1 MAERIVY
8 LKDSTFALCSI
19 ISSCLKDPAT
29 GNKQDLKALVA
40 ELRLLGGSLYSL
52 EQLISELKATDD
64 GKPDAPGFAGE
75 VAWPAVDGCELLVQA
90 LGALYNVADEKGLQ
104 AAKSALLGYRSKF
117 GFIIGSSESLEDVDL
132 HFSILGREA
141 MPRLR
146 YKDEAANDTQVVSH
160 VAATVTEEEPTAEV
174 LTSWLEVL
182 NSPDNDREP
191 TQYLK
196 ETTLVQSRRLA
207 TPLYQPAAVRWP
219 SYAESHWSH
228 LKPQICSLFQVP
240 GPFNFVQWVLE
251 YARETFPRTYGSLA
265 LSPNSLLELTDALCS
280 NSITPLHI
288 AAALGLPSL
297 CKELLLHGANI
308 NEIGFL
314 GSPLFCALV
323 GPNVLTTRAEPES
336 WASLLDRNHVG
347 IDQAATV
354 VLLLEKGADCG
365 YNYRWNNAEE
375 VSLIGLSFWTA
386 FITETDAIFNRVVA
400 KGVFIDGTIIHLIR
414 RDNFANLGL
423 TSRVRF
429 IRMLA
434 LLYDLTL
441 PPEAEMNAV
450 TEPIR
455 EAVRLR
461 MRDLNL
467 EFSDAGDAR
476 CALEVKDAR
485 FRYLVRQA
493 IVNSNSFL
501 FQRLLLDPR
510 FDPNL
515 PFDEAGLGG
524 TILHMATEGGHVEII
539 DGLIKAGASL
549 TTTDA
554 EGRTP
559 MMVVEDHAVLSKLV
573 LEYGASTTAV
583 DKLGRTIWHLAAS
596 TNSVDLINW
605 LRSNDPA
612 KEKNLVTQN
621 KLGSTPL
628 DDAFAFIHSL
638 RGLPKSW
645 KPTVPG
651 AARAILSEF
660 RTLPPV
666 SSPDALLITAIEW
679 GDLGLLDKLIEL
691 GCKPTVNRRGLLR
704 HLNLAASDEMVLR
717 VLELSEESSL
727 VFTDGVT
734 LAETIITNT
743 VLGRRQ
749 NQTVF
754 IHPTAH
760 PSCFPKLSASAYKK
774 LLTPEVLK
782 LRDALRRGIWARF
795 CDDVLPL
802 LSGPDSE
809 HPQKLLFLS
818 NFICSAISCLNSRG
832 ALDDYERENG
842 EWAMLYM
849 ADRSSFSPCW
859 HRWQFPFITAA
870 LQMFSRD
877 ELKFLDTTNGCVLLA
892 QAARRSYLGL
902 IDVLITKGLRV
913 HIPHEDFENKT
924 VLERIIPNTHL
935 SDEVLDVL
943 LDNLPAQVLV
953 PRQRKVF
960 SAILDMDRKLQ
971 SAQVLTAL
979 LKKGLID
986 PNKVSADDQDRGTM
1000 LLEAI
1005 ERDSP
1010 KLALALLA
1018 FGADP
1023 ALTVNG
1029 DHVLLAAA
1037 EKGYVEIFE
1046 KIHEKV
1052 RSFDWRCLY
1061 NVPGKRTLNA
1071 LQVASMNGQHD
1082 ALQWLLERTPL
1093 RFNVDKGSLR
1103 FGLAPIHLAVKSG
1116 SLACVKVLH
1125 ECGADL
1131 EVQDPGGATPLI
1143 MAIRGDKE
1151 DIFRYLLESGVSTEL
1166 DRYGIHIASVSR
1178 RAAAG
1183 IIDDFVNDKLGATPL
1198 VPFKV
1203 PDPIRM
1209 GALLADL
1216 IENSLLQCE
1225 GVIARVLRYV
1235 PKEHLMSAV
1244 MPCRGCTLLSF
1255 ASMYASTNIMVE
1267 LVDLGF
1273 GGFITGC
1280 DTHWLDG
1287 YNALHHACYGL
1298 LRQLEYEEAEE
1309 TILIFI
1315 RKCLDAYLKE
1325 GLLWFHVDC
1334 TPLHA
1339 VLQFGRGEPPMLDLR
1354 RRILRVLLNHLDA
1367 RAEDYWK
1374 LMERAGLSQMVDL
1387 VDGDD
1392 TAARLKRYVVNRRCR
1407 ALDWLTYSSGVLP
1420 NALHLLVDSV
1430 DPAAETPAELL
1441 CDMVHQLIESGV
1453 DVNAKDGDSMTA
1465 LQLACFRE
1473 NLPIAKLLIAAG
1485 ADPNARDYSDSTP
1498 LSRAID
1504 WGEMEA
1510 VRYLIQHGA
1519 DPTTFRGLS
1528 HLLFSHP
1535 SPEYLHEVATLG
1547 LDWHANTLGNSSLA
1561 LMMIVVTPSTRMSV
1575 LNGISDIDFAQL
1587 ANEQPPLLNM
1597 LISHQCG
1604 TGVIR
1609 KVLKRSPPEHR
1620 DQILHPTSG
1629 FNQQPACLPVRRG
1642 DVGMLETLLKFG
1654 WDFEKEGCEE
1664 GSALMLACSVGQ
1676 LITVKL
1682 LVGRGARLSYMTTD
1696 SHGRKVVKS
1705 AFEMARLHRDVL
1717 HWLLVG
1723 RHQEQKCL
1731 EEADDGSPDV
1741 ATKLWSGP
1749 RQGAHKLSGF
1759 DGHYIKA
1766 SGNTIYE
1773 QLKLLNRVA
1782 QIRSQL
1788 ANQVVPVTLVE
1799 LLDEGSEEDT
1809 GEQVGKMGMHRTRI
1823 FW

>member
-1 MAERIVY
+1 MAERIVC
-8 LKDSTFALCSI
+8 LKDSIFALGST
-19 ISSCLKDPAT
+19 ISSHLKDPTAA
-29 GNKQDLKALVA
+29 NRQDLKALVA

-52 EQLISELKATDD
+52 EQLISELRAAND
-64 GKPDAPGFAGE
+64 GKTDAPGFADE

-90 LGALYNVADEKGLQ
+90 LGALYAVADMKGLQ
-104 AAKSALLGYRSKF
+104 AAKAALLGYRSKF

-132 HFSILGREA
+132 HFCILGKEA
-141 MPRLR
+141 MPQLR
-146 YKDEAANDTQVVSH
+146 HRDEGTSDTQVVSR
-160 VAATVTEEEPTAEV
+160 VVPAAAEEETTSEV
-174 LTSWLEVL
+174 LSSWLEAL

-191 TQYLK
+191 TQYVK
-196 ETTLVQSRRLA
+196 ETTLVQSRHLA
-207 TPLYQPAAVRWP
+207 SPLYQPAAVRWP
-219 SYAESHWSH
+219 SYAESHWTH
-228 LKPQICSLFQVP
+228 LKPQILSLFQVP

-265 LSPNSLLELTDALCS
+265 MSPNSLLELTDALCS
-280 NSITPLHI
+280 NSIAPLHV

-297 CKELLLHGANI
+297 CKELLLRGANV
-308 NEIGFL
+308 NEIGVL

-336 WASLLDRNHVG
+336 WAALLDRNHVG

-354 VLLLEKGADCG
+354 VLLLERGADCG
-365 YNYRWNNAEE
+365 YKYQWKNAEE

-386 FITETDAIFNRVVA
+386 FITEVDAIFNHVVA

-414 RDNFANLGL
+414 RDNFANLGP

-434 LLYDLTL
+434 FLYDLTL
-441 PPEAEMNAV
+441 PHEAERNAV

-461 MRDLNL
+461 MRDLGL
-467 EFSDAGDAR
+467 AFADAGDAQ
-476 CALEVKDAR
+476 CALEVKDPR

-515 PFDEAGLGG
+515 LFDEAGLGG

-549 TTTDA
+549 TATDS

-559 MMVVEDHAVLSKLV
+559 MMVVEDQAVLSKMV
-573 LEYGASTTAV
+573 LEHGASTTAV
-583 DKLGRTIWHLAAS
+583 DKKGRTIWHLAAS

-612 KEKNLVTQN
+612 KEQNLITRN
-621 KLGSTPL
+621 KVGCTPL
-628 DDAFAFIHSL
+628 DDAFFFLNSL
-638 RGLPKSW
+638 NALPKSW
-645 KPTVPG
+645 KPTAPG
-651 AARAILSEF
+651 AARALLSEL
-660 RTLPPV
+660 RTLPPI
-666 SSPDALLITAIEW
+666 SSPNALLFTAIQW

-691 GCKPTVNRRGLLR
+691 GCQPTVDRSGLLR
-704 HLNLAASDEMVLR
+704 CLNLSASDEMVLR
-717 VLELSEESSL
+717 VLELCEESSL
-727 VFTDGVT
+727 VFSDGVT
-734 LAETIITNT
+734 VAETIITNT
-743 VLGRRQ
+743 VLRRRQ
-749 NQTVF
+749 NKAVF
-754 IHPTAH
+754 FQPTAH
-760 PSCFPKLSASAYKK
+760 PSCFPKISSSVYKK
-774 LLTPEVLK
+774 LLTPEVLQA
-782 LRDALRRGIWARF
+782 RDACGRGIWARF
-795 CDDVLPL
+795 CDEILPL

-809 HPQKLLFLS
+809 HPQKLSFLS
-818 NFICSAISCLNSRG
+818 NFICNAISCLNSCG
-832 ALDDYERENG
+832 ALDDYEKETG
-842 EWAMLYM
+842 EWAILYM
-849 ADRSSFSPCW
+849 ADRASFSPCW

-870 LQMFSRD
+870 LQLFSRD
-877 ELKFLDTTNGCVLLA
+877 ELKFLDTTDGCVLLA
-892 QAARRSYLGL
+892 QAARRGHLGL
-902 IDVLITKGLRV
+902 IDVLVTKGLRV

-935 SDEVLDVL
+935 SDGMLDAL
-943 LDNLPAQVLV
+943 LDNLPEKALV

-960 SAILDMDRKLQ
+960 GAILDMDRKFQ
-971 SAQVLTAL
+971 SAQLLTAL
-979 LKKGLID
+979 LKKRLID
-986 PNKVSADDQDRGTM
+986 PNKVLADDQERGTM

-1005 ERDSP
+1005 ERERP
-1010 KLALALLA
+1010 KLALTLLA

-1029 DHVLLAAA
+1029 DYVLLAAA
-1037 EKGYVEIFE
+1037 KKGYVEIFE
-1046 KIHEKV
+1046 KILEKAG
-1052 RSFDWRCLY
+1052 SFDWRCFY

-1071 LQVASMNGQHD
+1071 LQVAAMNGQHE

-1093 RFNVDKGSLR
+1093 RHKLDAGSPR
-1103 FGLAPIHLAVKSG
+1103 YGLAPIHLAVSNG

-1131 EVQDPGGATPLI
+1131 EVRDPVGATPLI

-1183 IIDDFVNDKLGATPL
+1183 IIDEFVNDKLGATPL
-1198 VPFKV
+1198 IPFEV

-1225 GVIARVLRYV
+1225 GVIAKVLAYV
-1235 PKEHLMSAV
+1235 PKEHLQSAIL
-1244 MPCRGCTLLSF
+1244 PCRGCTLLSF
-1255 ASMYASTNIMVE
+1255 AGMYASTNIMLE
-1267 LVDLGF
+1267 LVELGF

-1280 DTHWLDG
+1280 ETHWYDG
-1287 YNALHHACYGL
+1287 YNALHHACFGL
-1298 LRQLEYEEAEE
+1298 LRQLEYEESEE
-1309 TILIFI
+1309 STLIFI

-1339 VLQFGRGEPPMLDLR
+1339 VVQFGRSELSMLDIR

-1374 LMERAGLSQMVDL
+1374 LVEEAGLSQLVDL

-1392 TAARLKRYVVNRRCR
+1392 TAARLKRYVVNRRCSSM
-1407 ALDWLTYSSGVLP
+1407 DWLTYSSGVLP

-1430 DPAAETPAELL
+1430 DPAVEMPVDVL

-1473 NLPIAKLLIAAG
+1473 NLPIVKMLLEAG

-1519 DPTTFRGLS
+1519 DPTTFHGLS

-1547 LDWHANTLGNSSLA
+1547 LDWHATTPGNSSLA

-1575 LNGISDIDFAQL
+1575 LNGIGDIDFARL
-1587 ANEQPPLLNM
+1587 ASEQPPLLNM

-1604 TGVIR
+1604 TGVVS
-1609 KVLKRSPPEHR
+1609 K
-1620 DQILHPTSG
+1620 
-1629 FNQQPACLPVRRG
+1629 G
-1642 DVGMLETLLKFG
+1642 DVSMLDTLLKFG
-1654 WDFEKEGCEE
+1654 WDFENE
-1664 GSALMLACSVGQ
+1664 GSDEGSPLMLACSVGQ

-1682 LVGRGARLSYMTTD
+1682 LVRRGARLAYVTTD

-1705 AFEMARLHRDVL
+1705 AFEMARLHKDVMQ
-1717 HWLLVG
+1717 WLLVG
-1723 RHQEQKCL
+1723 RHQEWKCL
-1731 EEADDGSPDV
+1731 EEADDVSPNV

-1749 RQGAHKLSGF
+1749 RKGAHKLSGF
-1759 DGHYIKA
+1759 DGHFIKA
-1766 SGNTIYE
+1766 SGNTIHE
-1773 QLKLLNRVA
+1773 QLKLLHRVA

-1799 LLDEGSEEDT
+1799 LLNRGVEEED
-1809 GEQVGKMGMHRTRI
+1809 I
-1823 FW
+1823 DD